1 MKEKLHIIITGES
14 GKTLRLPFERKKLL
28 VYSVSAAV
36 ILVILTITSIYSFS
50 LFSHNRSIARQLE
63 KLQSQVSRSDKIMSE
78 IQQKAEEEREKLSL
92 EVASLQLEKENQLAA
107 FQEEKDQL
115 LSTAVSELTERSEL
129 IETIMDNIGIK
140 LNRAKNPKNQNS
152 GGPFIEHSP
161 GIQDDLLYKTDEYLK
176 EIQSIPLGRPVTGP
190 ITSRFGARKDP
201 LNSKKSFHEG
211 IDFRGRRGDKIYAT
225 GDGVVVKAF
234 KNGSYGNYVMIDHK
248 NGYQTSFAH
257 MDKFLVKKGERV
269 KRGQLIGKVGNTGRS
284 TGPHLHYELLHNGTP
299 VNPLKYMQIAKL
311 LQEHKSVKVVKLDK
325 PSKIVKSSSPVAE
338 KL

>member
-1 MKEKLHIIITGES
+1 MKKKLHIIITGES

-28 VYSVSAAV
+28 VYSVSAV
-36 ILVILTITSIYSFS
+36 VLLVVLTITSIYSFS
-50 LFSHNRSIARQLE
+50 LFSHNRSIAKELA
-63 KLQSQVSRSDKIMSE
+63 KLQSEVSRSDIIMSE

-92 EVASLQLEKENQLAA
+92 EVANLQLEKENQLAA

-140 LNRAKNPKNQNS
+140 LSRTKAPKNQNS
-152 GGPFIEHSP
+152 GGPFIEHAP
-161 GIQDDLLYKTDEYLK
+161 GVQDDLLYKADEYLK
-176 EIQSIPLGRPVTGP
+176 KIQSIPLGRPVAGP
-190 ITSRFGARKDP
+190 ISSRFGARIDP
-201 LNSKKSFHEG
+201 LNNKKSFHEG

-225 GDGVVVKAF
+225 GDGIVTKAF
-234 KNGSYGNYVMIDHK
+234 RNGSYGNFVMIDHK

-311 LQEHKSVKVVKLDK
+311 IEQRNAVKVVKLDK
-325 PSKIVKSSSPVAE
+325 PAKIVK
-338 KL
+338 

>member
-1 MKEKLHIIITGES
+1 MKKKLHIIITGES

-28 VYSVSAAV
+28 VYSVSAVV
-36 ILVILTITSIYSFS
+36 ILVVMTITSIYSFS
-50 LFSHNRSIARQLE
+50 LFSHNRSISKELA
-63 KLQSQVSRSDKIMSE
+63 KLQSQVNRSDKIMTE

-92 EVASLQLEKENQLAA
+92 ELASLQLEKENQLAA

-140 LNRAKNPKNQNS
+140 LNRSKSHKNQNS

-161 GIQDDLLYKTDEYLK
+161 GIQDELLYKADEYLK

-190 ITSRFGARKDP
+190 ISSRFGARIDP
-201 LNSKKSFHEG
+201 LNNKKSFHEG

-225 GDGVVVKAF
+225 GDGVVAKAF
-234 KNGSYGNYVMIDHK
+234 RNGSYGNYVLIDHK

-311 LQEHKSVKVVKLDK
+311 IEQHKAVKVVKLEK
-325 PSKIVKSSSPVAE
+325 PAKIVKSSSVAE